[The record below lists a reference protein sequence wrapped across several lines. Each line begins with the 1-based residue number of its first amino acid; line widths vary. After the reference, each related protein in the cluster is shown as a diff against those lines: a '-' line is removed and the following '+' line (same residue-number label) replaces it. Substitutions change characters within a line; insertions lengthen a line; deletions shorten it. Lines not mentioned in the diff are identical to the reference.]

1 MGQIVQDTKQ
11 SDIEAGNIALGI
23 ELGSTRIKAVLIDSA
38 HNQIASGSHTW
49 ESRFE
54 NGLWTYALD
63 DIWKGIRSCYV
74 RLAVDVYERYGTMLK
89 NIGAVGISA
98 MMHGYLVL
106 DKHDRLLVPF
116 RTWRNTCTGEAAEKL
131 SRLFG
136 FNIPQRWSIA
146 HLYQAIL
153 NGEEHVNQI
162 SYMTTLAGYIH
173 WQLTGQKVLG
183 IGDASG
189 MFPINDADRQ
199 YDSRMLASFDG
210 LVAEKGFAWKL
221 ADILPK
227 ILPAGECAGTL
238 TEEGARLLDPSGTIG
253 MGVPMC
259 PPEGDAGT
267 GMVATN
273 SVGKLTGNISAGTSV
288 FAMVV
293 LEKPLSMVYPEIDMV
308 ATPSGDPVAMV
319 HCNNFLGDIDAWVRL
334 LGDAAKA
341 LGAEYDTDQLYGTLY
356 KSALAG
362 DADCGGLMSFNYI
375 SGEHITG
382 LELGCPLFARLPGAK
397 LSLANFMRTH
407 LFSACASLR
416 IGMDILFRENVRL
429 NSVTGHGG
437 FFIVPEVGQRI
448 MAGALMTP
456 VNVVSTASE
465 GGAWGMAILAMYM
478 NNNKEKGLAEYLRR
492 IFADA
497 GCRTVE
503 PDALDAA
510 GFTAFIE
517 KYKAGLPIER
527 VAVEVFN
534 DKDKHNAKFG

>member
-1 MGQIVQDTKQ
+1 MVQIVQDTKQ
-11 SDIEAGNIALGI
+11 SGIEAGNLALGI

-63 DIWKGIRSCYV
+63 DIWKGIRNCYV
-74 RLAVDVYERYGTMLK
+74 RLAVDVYGRYGTMLK
-89 NIGAVGISA
+89 NIGAIGISG
-98 MMHGYLVL
+98 MMHGYLAF
-106 DKHDRLLVPF
+106 DKHDRLLTPF

-131 SRLFG
+131 SGLFG
-136 FNIPQRWSIA
+136 FHIPQRWSIA

-173 WQLTGQKVLG
+173 WQLTGQKVTG

-199 YDSRMLASFDG
+199 YDGRMLAAFDD
-210 LVAEKGFAWKL
+210 LVADRGFEWKL
-221 ADILPK
+221 ADILPR

-238 TEEGARLLDPSGTIG
+238 TEAGAKLLDPSGTIG
-253 MGVPMC
+253 IGIPMC

-273 SVGKLTGNISAGTSV
+273 SVNKLTGNVSAGTSV

-293 LEKPLSMVYPEIDMV
+293 LEKPLSKVYPEIDMV
-308 ATPSGDPVAMV
+308 TTPSGDPVAMV

-356 KSALAG
+356 NSALAG

-382 LELGCPLFARLPGAK
+382 FEQGCPLFTRLPDAK
-397 LSLANFMRTH
+397 LSLPNFMRTH
-407 LFSACASLR
+407 LFSACAVLR
-416 IGMDILFRENVRL
+416 IGMDILFRENVKL

-437 FFIVPEVGQRI
+437 FFIVPEVGQRV

-456 VNVVSTASE
+456 VNVISTASE
-465 GGAWGMAILAMYM
+465 GGPWGMAILAMYM
-478 NNNKEKGLAEYLRR
+478 KNNTQKGLAEYLPPL
-492 IFADA
+492 FADA
-497 GCRTVE
+497 GCRIVE
-503 PDALDAA
+503 PETAIMA
-510 GFTAFIE
+510 GFTSFIE
-517 KYKAGLPIER
+517 KYKACLPVER
-527 VAVEVFN
+527 VAAEVF
-534 DKDKHNAKFG
+534 HS

>member
-1 MGQIVQDTKQ
+1 MGQIVQDTIQ

-23 ELGSTRIKAVLIDSA
+23 ELGSTRIKAVLVDSA

-63 DIWKGIRSCYV
+63 DIWKGIRNCYV
-74 RLAVDVYERYGTMLK
+74 RLAVDVYGRYGTMLK
-89 NIGAVGISA
+89 NIGAIGISA
-98 MMHGYLVL
+98 MMHGYLAL
-106 DKHDRLLVPF
+106 DQHDRLLTPF

-131 SRLFG
+131 SELFG

-146 HLYQAIL
+146 HLYQTIL
-153 NGEEHVNQI
+153 NGEEHISQI

-173 WQLTGQKVLG
+173 WQLTGQKILG

-189 MFPINDADRQ
+189 MFPINFAERQ
-199 YDSRMLASFDG
+199 YDSRMLAAFDV
-210 LVAEKGFAWKL
+210 LVADKGFAWKL

-238 TEEGARLLDPSGTIG
+238 TEEGAKLLDPSGTLRAGI
-253 MGVPMC
+253 PMC

-273 SVGKLTGNISAGTSV
+273 SVRKLTGNISAGTSV
-288 FAMVV
+288 FAMAV
-293 LEKPLSMVYPEIDMV
+293 LEKPLSKVYPEVDMV

-341 LGAEYDTDQLYGTLY
+341 LGAEFDTDHLYGTLY
-356 KSALAG
+356 KSALRG

-382 LELGCPLFARLPGAK
+382 FEYGSPLFMRLPEAK
-397 LSLANFMRTH
+397 LNLPNFMRTH
-407 LFSACASLR
+407 LFSACAVLR

-437 FFIVPEVGQRI
+437 FFIVPEVGQRV
-448 MAGALMTP
+448 MAGVLMTP
-456 VNVVSTASE
+456 VSVISTASE
-465 GGAWGMAILAMYM
+465 GGPWGMAILAMYM
-478 NNNKEKGLAEYLRR
+478 KSNTGKGLADFLSP

-503 PDALDAA
+503 PEAAGAA
-510 GFTAFIE
+510 GFAAFLE
-517 KYKAGLPIER
+517 KYKACLPVER
-527 VAVEVFN
+527 AAAEAFSG
-534 DKDKHNAKFG
+534 K